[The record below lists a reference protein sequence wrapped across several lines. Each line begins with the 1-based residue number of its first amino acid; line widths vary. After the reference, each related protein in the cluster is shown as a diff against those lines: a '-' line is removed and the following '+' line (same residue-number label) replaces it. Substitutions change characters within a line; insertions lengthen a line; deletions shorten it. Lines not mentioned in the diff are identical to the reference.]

1 MAARIAELDTVVLRH
16 DIEEMGLRKGD
27 VGVVVHCYP
36 DGSTFEVE
44 FVTTD
49 GNTVGVLTLTD
60 ADVRPVGR
68 REILHVRELA
78 A

>member
-16 DIEEMGLRKGD
+16 DIEKMGLRKGD